1 MLHPELLVASG
12 PFRDSWLST
21 MASRFSRALGVLRR
35 AQRSHGSHGAIVP
48 LGARPHLNALAAAG
62 IVLGSS
68 LVSCKEKTKA
78 TKATK
83 VEVKDCR
90 RLEIGAGKS
99 ADEKPDLGAMKG

>member
-1 MLHPELLVASG
+1 
-12 PFRDSWLST
+12 

-48 LGARPHLNALAAAG
+48 LGARPHGPHLNALAAAG

-68 LVSCKEKTKA
+68 LVSCKEKKA

-90 RLEIGAGKS
+90 LDWSWKVRGLMM
-99 ADEKPDLGAMKG
+99 LMKNRT

>member
-1 MLHPELLVASG
+1 
-12 PFRDSWLST
+12 

-48 LGARPHLNALAAAG
+48 LGARPLNALAAAG

-78 TKATK
+78 TK

-90 RLEIGAGKS
+90 RL
-99 ADEKPDLGAMKG
+99 D

>member
-1 MLHPELLVASG
+1 MGSG
-12 PFRDSWLST
+12 PFRDFWLST
-21 MASRFSRALGVLRR
+21 MTNRFSRALGPVLRR

-78 TKATK
+78 TK

-90 RLEIGAGKS
+90 RL
-99 ADEKPDLGAMKG
+99 D